1 MTNYFNHLKIEI
13 ASYMGVKLP
22 DKSTDGAFCKIYPP
36 QSSILRP
43 REDMYLDLKIK
54 INTPPQLEAWINL
67 LPSLKEGGFKIEED
81 NWCANKLKDNSIKWH
96 ILNRKFP
103 KTTRVK
109 KDQIIAYMFLLGEK
123 ANDKIITE
131 YSFI

>member
-54 INTPPQLEAWINL
+54 INTPPQLEPWINL
-67 LPSLKEGGFKIEED
+67 LPSLKKGGFKTEED
-81 NWCANKLKDNSIKWH
+81 NWWANKLKDNSNKLH

-109 KDQIIAYMFLLGEK
+109 RIK
-123 ANDKIITE
+123 
-131 YSFI
+131 